1 VSSSLEFWHLTEI
14 SELFWAEMRDEG
26 AAIAKEMIAN
36 AAKK

>member
-1 VSSSLEFWHLTEI
+1 VTGKWAVPL
-14 SELFWAEMRDEG
+14 AEMRDEG